1 VSLPLSS
8 IPEVF
13 RKDKLLLARGATGAE
28 TGPQLDLLVSL
39 AGDAEEEVRR
49 AAQETLGRLS
59 DDYCAKL
66 LAAPSLP
73 ESVARYFLDPA
84 RLRPALL
91 PVLLR
96 NPACPPEAVV
106 DLAADAGPAILPALV
121 EHLKLLNTPAL
132 LALRNNP
139 AYLAVPQREPK
150 TVVPAAAAL
159 PATPVT
165 PTTPTTEDEK
175 LAVARG
181 TTPIPQGSRLRVLV
195 ALAADPSEAVRRAA
209 QATLDDL
216 AEEDCADELAERT
229 LDEAVARYFLD
240 AAHVR
245 PPLLPMLLTHPVAPP
260 DAIVD
265 LAAKAGPNAIPL
277 LLDNIDLLKTS
288 ALIALKDNPAYL
300 TWQESPQTEGVV
312 IEVDLLEML
321 IAEAE
326 AEDARIAAGQPV
338 AAPMTEE
345 EEKKEGLSGRI
356 ARMGVA
362 QKVKMALL
370 GSREERSILIRDG
383 SRVVSRAVLS
393 SPKLSDSEVEGF
405 AGMKNV
411 DQDVLRTIS
420 MSRKFMKN
428 YTVMKVLVSNPRLP
442 IDIGLTLIPR
452 LIQNDLLL
460 LSKNRDVADL
470 IRKMAVKLSKTRQ
483 Q

>member
-1 VSLPLSS
+1 M
-8 IPEVF
+8 
-13 RKDKLLLARGATGAE
+13 
-28 TGPQLDLLVSL
+28 
-39 AGDAEEEVRR
+39 
-49 AAQETLGRLS
+49 
-59 DDYCAKL
+59 
-66 LAAPSLP
+66 
-73 ESVARYFLDPA
+73 
-84 RLRPALL
+84 
-91 PVLLR
+91 
-96 NPACPPEAVV
+96 
-106 DLAADAGPAILPALV
+106 LV

-139 AYLAVPQREPK
+139 AYRAVSKAE
-150 TVVPAAAAL
+150 
-159 PATPVT
+159 
-165 PTTPTTEDEK
+165 PTTVLPTAPPLPSAEEDK

-181 TTPIPQGSRLRVLV
+181 TTPVPEGKRLRVLV

-216 AEEDCADELAERT
+216 AEEDCAEELAERT

-245 PPLLPMLLTHPVAPP
+245 PPLLPMLLTHPAAPQ
-260 DAIVD
+260 DAISD
-265 LAAKAGPNAIPL
+265 LAAQAGPKVVPL

-326 AEDARIAAGQPV
+326 AEDARIAAGQPAV
-338 AAPMTEE
+338 VLSEE
-345 EEKKEGLSGRI
+345 DAKKEGLSGKI

-383 SRVVSRAVLS
+383 SRVVSRAALA
-393 SPKLSDSEVEGF
+393 SPKISDSEVEGF

-411 DQDVLRTIS
+411 DQDV
-420 MSRKFMKN
+420 
-428 YTVMKVLVSNPRLP
+428 
-442 IDIGLTLIPR
+442 
-452 LIQNDLLL
+452 
-460 LSKNRDVADL
+460 
-470 IRKMAVKLSKTRQ
+470 
-483 Q
+483 

>member
-1 VSLPLSS
+1 VSLTPSS

-13 RKDKLLLARGATGAE
+13 RKDKLLLARGAAGAE
-28 TGPQLDLLVSL
+28 AGPQLDILVSL
-39 AGDAEEEVRR
+39 AGDADGEVRR

-59 DDYCAKL
+59 DDYCARL

-73 ESVARYFLDPA
+73 EAVARYFLDPA

-91 PVLLR
+91 PVLLGH
-96 NPACPPEAVV
+96 PACPPEAVV
-106 DLAADAGPAILPALV
+106 DLAADASSAILPVLV
-121 EHLKLLNTPAL
+121 EHAKLLNTPAL

-139 AYLAVPQREPK
+139 AYLAVPKAKPA
-150 TVVPAAAAL
+150 TVVPAAPAL
-159 PATPVT
+159 PTS
-165 PTTPTTEDEK
+165 EDEK

-181 TTPIPQGSRLRVLV
+181 STPILEGSRLRVLV

-245 PPLLPMLLTHPVAPP
+245 PPLLPMLLTHPVVPA
-260 DAIVD
+260 DAISE
-265 LAAKAGPNAIPL
+265 LAAKAGQKVIPL

-326 AEDARIAAGQPV
+326 AEDARIAAREPVPV
-338 AAPMTEE
+338 AMTEE